1 MIDPGTVDRIMEAA
15 QSQITEVISEFVNLK
30 RRGINYI
37 GNCPFHNEKT
47 PSFIVSPHKGIFK
60 CFGCG
65 KGGNA
70 VNFLME
76 HEQLSFV
83 DALKVLGRKFHIPIE
98 EKEPTPQEL
107 QQQNERE
114 SMLVVTEYAARYFSQ
129 MLYESDEGQ
138 SVGLAY
144 FRQRGFRD
152 DIIKKFQLGYS
163 PEQRDAL
170 TRQAQQQGYK
180 LPYLEKTGLSIVRDD
195 YKADRFRGRVIFPIH
210 SLSGRI
216 IAFGGRVLR
225 TDAKTAKYLNSP
237 ESEIYHKSRILYGIY
252 QARQEMVRQDR
263 TYLVEGYTD
272 VLSFHQ
278 AGITNVVASSGTAL
292 TVDQIRLMAR
302 FSPNI
307 TIIYDGD
314 AAGIKASL
322 RGIDLVLEEG
332 MNVKVLLLPEGEDPD
347 SFAKKLGGEKLL
359 EYIKEHET
367 DFIRFK
373 TSILLK
379 DTEGDPIKKAQ
390 LIQDIVRSIAVI
402 PDPIVR
408 SVYVKECSRM
418 MEVDEPVLYTEI
430 GKIKKKQQEKA
441 RPRPTGSYGG
451 GPTAPAASPAST
463 AVPADSPR
471 PLPELTDNPLENEER
486 EVLRFL
492 LKYGE
497 QPLGA
502 VEAEGE
508 TREMTVGQYIV
519 HALREDELES
529 RNPLHNEML
538 EAYESQHQKAGFQA
552 QRFFVSHSNPAIS
565 SLASDLIAREYHLS
579 RIHNKYGQVNK
590 DEDVLPALVP
600 RVVTELKWKMVK
612 IRMEEVRQALKEAQD
627 QGRESDLLELMQ
639 QLALLQQA
647 FKIISQQ
654 HGERTVI

>member
-1 MIDPGTVDRIMEAA
+1 MIDQATVDRIMETA
-15 QSQITEVISEFVNLK
+15 QGQITDVISEYVNLK

-76 HEQLSFV
+76 HEQISFV
-83 DALKVLGRKFHIPIE
+83 DAIKSLGRKFHIHIE
-98 EKEPTPQEL
+98 EKEPSPEDL
-107 QQQNERE
+107 LHQNERE
-114 SMLVVTEYAARYFSQ
+114 SMMVVTEYAAKYFSQ
-129 MLYESDEGQ
+129 TLYETDEGQ
-138 SVGLAY
+138 SVGLGY

-163 PEQRDAL
+163 PEQRDAF
-170 TRQAQQQGYK
+170 TKQAQLHGYK
-180 LPYLEKTGLSIVRDD
+180 IEFLEKTGLSIVRDD

-210 SLSGRI
+210 SLSGKV
-216 IAFGGRVLR
+216 IAFGGRVLK

-237 ESEIYHKSRILYGIY
+237 ESDIYHKSRILYGIY

-278 AGITNVVASSGTAL
+278 AGLTNVVASSGTAL

-314 AAGIKASL
+314 PAGIKASI

-347 SFAKKLGGEKLL
+347 SFAKKLGKEKLL
-359 EYIKEHET
+359 QYIKDHET
-367 DFIRFK
+367 DFIKFK
-373 TSILLK
+373 TSLLLE
-379 DTEGDPIKKAQ
+379 DTHNDPIKRAQ
-390 LIQDIVRSIAVI
+390 LIQDIVRTISVI

-408 SVYVKECSRM
+408 AVYIKECSKLM
-418 MEVDEPVLYTEI
+418 KVEEPVLYTEV
-430 GKIKKKQQEKA
+430 GKIKKNKQEKEA
-441 RPRPTGSYGG
+441 IRPAVRPSGNE
-451 GPTAPAASPAST
+451 
-463 AVPADSPR
+463 VPAQVNGSTSA
-471 PLPELTDNPLENEER
+471 LPTLTDNPMETEER

-492 LKYGE
+492 IKYGD
-497 QPLGA
+497 QMLSAP
-502 VEAEGE
+502 VNIDGE
-508 TREMTVGQYIV
+508 EKSMSVGEYIV
-519 HALREDELES
+519 HGLKADEVQS
-529 RNPLHNEML
+529 QNPLHNLIL
-538 EAYESQHQKAGFQA
+538 EEYEAHLATPGFLA
-552 QRFFVSHSNPAIS
+552 NRYFVSHPNPAVS
-565 SLASDLIAREYHLS
+565 GLVTDLIAREYHLS
-579 RIHNKYGQVNK
+579 RIHNKYGPVKK
-590 DEDVLPALVP
+590 DEEMLDELVP

-612 IRMEEVRQALKEAQD
+612 IRMEKVREQLKEAQE
-627 QGRESDLLELMQ
+627 QGNHERLMELIQEMTV
-639 QLALLQQA
+639 LQQA
-647 FKIISQQ
+647 FKYISHQ
-654 HGERTVI
+654 HGERTII

>member
-1 MIDPGTVDRIMEAA
+1 MEAA

-76 HEQLSFV
+76 HEQITFV

-463 AVPADSPR
+463 AVPADSAR

-538 EAYESQHQKAGFQA
+538 EAYESQHHKAGFQA

>member
-1 MIDPGTVDRIMEAA
+1 MEAA

-170 TRQAQQQGYK
+170 TKQAQQQGYK
-180 LPYLEKTGLSIVRDD
+180 LPYLEKTGLSIVRED

-502 VEAEGE
+502 VDAEGE

-538 EAYESQHQKAGFQA
+538 EAYESHHQKAGFQA

-654 HGERTVI
+654 HGERTII